1 MFVTTAYALSATAA
15 TEAAATAEGETHN
28 TETGVAHD
36 AHGSGVF
43 PPFDPTHF
51 PSQILW
57 LALTFGIFYYMVA
70 KHIAP
75 RLSGIIETRENRIAG
90 DIAEANR
97 MKDEADAAIAKY
109 EQELAEARAK
119 SAAIAAEARD
129 KVKAEADAERSR
141 LEADLSSKIAAA
153 EASIGEIKNKA
164 LAEVATVAEDAAGD
178 IVTRLTGVKVTK
190 TDVKAAVSAAKG

>member
-15 TEAAATAEGETHN
+15 TEAAATAEGATH
-28 TETGVAHD
+28 TETGVPHD
-36 AHGSGVF
+36 AHGGGVF

-57 LALTFGIFYYMVA
+57 LAITFGIFYYMVS

-75 RLSGIIETRENRIAG
+75 RLSGIIEARESRIAG
-90 DIAEANR
+90 DLAEANR
-97 MKDEADAAIAKY
+97 MKNEADAAVARY

-129 KVKAEADAERSR
+129 KVKAEADAERNR
-141 LEADLSSKIAAA
+141 LEGELAAKIAAA
-153 EASIGEIKNKA
+153 EARIGEIKTKA
-164 LAEVATVAEDAAGD
+164 LAEVATVAEDTAGE
-178 IVTRLTGVKVTK
+178 IVAQLTGVKVTNA
-190 TDVKAAVSAAKG
+190 DVKSAVSAAKD